1 MAWLKTLVVFS
12 PFAYFESLANVEA
25 MVLATSPE
33 PWVDRLGEAEDDSA
47 RSPGR

>member
-25 MVLATSPE
+25 MALATIRE
-33 PWVDRLGEAEDDSA
+33 PWVDRLGEAKDDSA
-47 RSPGR
+47 RSLGR

>member
-12 PFAYFESLANVEA
+12 PFAYFESLANVGA

-33 PWVDRLGEAEDDSA
+33 PWVDRLGEAEDDSV
-47 RSPGR
+47 RSLGR

>member
-1 MAWLKTLVVFS
+1 MVFS
-12 PFAYFESLANVEA
+12 PFACFESLANVEA

-47 RSPGR
+47 RSLGR